1 MWREVRRAA
10 APLSSPPPSIAL
22 FCGASGATP
31 SKCRKPPTEPRYRRR
46 AERRARHP
54 HESGRARSQAACAGD
69 IGSQARPSLIKGATR
84 AVQRLDGGGS
94 RSRHASVPGRRPKV
108 QSVPLERGPAWR
120 TRRAQQRSPR
130 ARRDRWK
137 QVVFV
142 QRGRVNATCVRKRGD
157 LTACCFLKARRLVS
171 ERSLCIP
178 PSPQPNAPR

>member
-69 IGSQARPSLIKGATR
+69 IGSQARPSLLQGATR

-94 RSRHASVPGRRPKV
+94 RSRHAKVPSRRPKV

-120 TRRAQQRSPR
+120 TRPAQQRSPR

-142 QRGRVNATCVRKRGD
+142 QRGRVNAACVRMRGD
-157 LTACCFLKARRLVS
+157 LAACVVFLKARRLVS
-171 ERSLCIP
+171 ERSF
-178 PSPQPNAPR
+178 